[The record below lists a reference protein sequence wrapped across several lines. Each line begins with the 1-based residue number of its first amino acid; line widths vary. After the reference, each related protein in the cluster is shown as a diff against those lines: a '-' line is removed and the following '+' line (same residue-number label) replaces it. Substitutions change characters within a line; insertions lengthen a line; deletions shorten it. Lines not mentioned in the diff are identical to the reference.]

1 MFDDV
6 AAVSSRLKVTE
17 IACNFFRSI
26 VALTPEDLLPTIY
39 LCTSK
44 VAPAYEGLEV
54 GIGDASL
61 VKAIAEATGRSVAQ
75 IKSDAEK
82 SGFVFLLFP
91 ASSRFHFFPLPCSG
105 DLGEVAQASR
115 SNQGTLFPPPPLTI
129 RGVFKEMK
137 AIAQEHGQAVCSLA
151 SNFLFQPCFRI
162 VFLEHYGFAGA
173 KGERRQDQAAVGVVS
188 P

>member
-82 SGFVFLLFP
+82 SGFVAFIVTVPTVSLFFRC
-91 ASSRFHFFPLPCSG
+91 ANF
-105 DLGEVAQASR
+105 QAIWER
-115 SNQGTLFPPPPLTI
+115 WRRRADRI
-129 RGVFKEMK
+129 R
-137 AIAQEHGQAVCSLA
+137 ARCSL
-151 SNFLFQPCFRI
+151 LLR
-162 VFLEHYGFAGA
+162 
-173 KGERRQDQAAVGVVS
+173 
-188 P
+188 